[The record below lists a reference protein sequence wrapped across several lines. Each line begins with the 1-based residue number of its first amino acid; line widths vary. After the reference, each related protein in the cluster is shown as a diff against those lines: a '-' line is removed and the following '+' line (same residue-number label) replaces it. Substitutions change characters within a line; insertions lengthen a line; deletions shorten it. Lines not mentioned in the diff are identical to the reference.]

1 MGFVYKIMKVYVFDP
16 NKVLE
21 TLMNILRNKIVERV
35 FGSVND
41 HASGSVSNVLFCTLW
56 STSCNM

>member
-1 MGFVYKIMKVYVFDP
+1 MVFVYKIMKVYVFDP

-21 TLMNILRNKIVERV
+21 TLMKILRNKIVERV

-41 HASGSVSNVLFCTLW
+41 HAMGVSEQRFVLYSLVYFL
-56 STSCNM
+56 